1 MAVQL
6 VLRALGLGDLLTGI
20 PALRALRRA
29 RPDDLVMLAAPQSL
43 QPLVRMIGAVD
54 ELLPV
59 AGLSQ
64 FDADV
69 ERYLRGGPGRDQLI
83 PEVRVDQL
91 RDLHAVNLHGS
102 GPQSIDRLLGL
113 EPVELMSHRHPDR
126 PQVSGPEWDPER
138 HEIDRWCSLLEWYGI
153 PTDRGDLALDRPA
166 THSCCPGAVVIH
178 PGASYRSRRWPEERF
193 AAVAR
198 ALAREGHEIVITGTA
213 GERPLGCWTAERA
226 GLPRDVVLAGRT
238 GLEELA
244 ALVAEA
250 ELVICGDTGVG
261 HLATALDTRS
271 VLLFGPTPPDRWG
284 PTVDRERHIALWAGR
299 VGDPLA
305 HRRDAGLLR
314 LQVDDVVEVAHRV
327 LAA

>member
-1 MAVQL
+1 MAVHL

-29 RPDDLVMLAAPQSL
+29 YPDDLLMLAAPQAL
-43 QPLVRMIGAVD
+43 RPLVAMIGAVD
-54 ELLPV
+54 ELVPT

-64 FDADV
+64 FSADV
-69 ERYLRGGPGRDQLI
+69 RHYLRDGQDPDHRTS
-83 PEVRVDQL
+83 EL
-91 RDLHAVNLHGS
+91 RADRLRGVHAVNLHGS
-102 GPQSIDRLLGL
+102 GPQSIDRLLSL
-113 EPVELMSHRHPDR
+113 EPSELISHRHPDR
-126 PQVSGPEWDPER
+126 PQVRGPDWDADR

-153 PTDRGDLALDRPA
+153 PTDRDDLALGPPPIR
-166 THSCCPGAVVIH
+166 SCCPGSVVIH

-193 AAVAR
+193 AAVAK
-198 ALAREGHEIVITGTA
+198 ALADEGHDIVFTGTA
-213 GERPLGCWTAERA
+213 GERPLCCWTAERA
-226 GLPRDVVLAGRT
+226 GLSRNMVLAGQT
-238 GLEELA
+238 GLTELA

-284 PTVDRERHIALWAGR
+284 PTIDPGRHVALWAGR
-299 VGDPLA
+299 VGDPLG
-305 HRRDAGLLR
+305 HRRDAGLLQ
-314 LQVDDVVEVAHRV
+314 LQVHQVVQMAHQV

>member
-1 MAVQL
+1 M
-6 VLRALGLGDLLTGI
+6 RA
-20 PALRALRRA
+20 
-29 RPDDLVMLAAPQSL
+29 
-43 QPLVRMIGAVD
+43 
-54 ELLPV
+54 
-59 AGLSQ
+59 
-64 FDADV
+64 
-69 ERYLRGGPGRDQLI
+69 
-83 PEVRVDQL
+83 DQL
-91 RDLHAVNLHGS
+91 RGVRAVNLHGS

-113 EPVELMSHRHPDR
+113 EPSELISHRHPDR
-126 PQVSGPEWDPER
+126 PQVSGPDWDADR

-153 PTDRGDLALDRPA
+153 PTDRGDLALDPPPTR
-166 THSCCPGAVVIH
+166 SCCPGAVVIH

-198 ALAREGHEIVITGTA
+198 ALAGEGHDIVITGTA
-213 GERPLGCWTAERA
+213 GERPLCCWTAERA
-226 GLPRDVVLAGRT
+226 GLPRDVVLAGQT
-238 GLEELA
+238 GLTELA

-284 PTVDRERHIALWAGR
+284 PTVDRGRHIALWAGR
-299 VGDPLA
+299 VGDPLG

-314 LQVDDVVEVAHRV
+314 LQVDDVVQVAHQV